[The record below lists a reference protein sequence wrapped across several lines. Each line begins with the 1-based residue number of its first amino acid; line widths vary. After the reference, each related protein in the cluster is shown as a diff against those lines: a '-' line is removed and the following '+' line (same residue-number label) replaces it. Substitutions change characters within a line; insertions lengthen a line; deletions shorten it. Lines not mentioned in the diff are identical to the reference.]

1 MAIRLLALFLC
12 LCSLPLAAQPASNSD
27 LALRLLRR
35 RAADKNAALSP
46 ISLQTAFAMAA
57 AGAKGGT
64 QQEIIN
70 GLVLGADFLESTKK
84 LLKNMADDGAE
95 VFIANRLWPSQTVSL
110 LPSYVALSK
119 ATFGAEPVPLDYAR
133 GEQARQTINSWVS
146 ENTKKKIPE
155 LIKPGLLD
163 ATTVLVLTNALYF
176 KGAWKTSF
184 DKGMTQSKPFR
195 TASKGIKVPMMR
207 QVVSHP
213 YFENQDLQA
222 VRLDYKDSALAM
234 TILVPKRPDGWRT
247 VRENLD
253 PALLEQI
260 LNESQAVKVDLSL
273 PRFKAK
279 SSLDVVSDMRSL
291 GIEKAFGS
299 ADFSGITTGGMVIGQ
314 AIHEAVVEVN
324 EEGTVAAA
332 ATAVIA
338 TRSMSQ
344 VAIVVADHPF
354 LFFISDPSNE
364 AILFVGQVVEPE
376 SVP

>member
-1 MAIRLLALFLC
+1 MAIRLLALILC
-12 LCSLPLAAQPASNSD
+12 LCSLPLAAQPASSSD

-46 ISLQTAFAMAA
+46 VSLQTAFAMAA
-57 AGAKGGT
+57 AGAKGET
-64 QQEIIN
+64 RQEIVK
-70 GLVLGADFLESTKK
+70 GLALGNDFLESTKK
-84 LLKNMADDGAE
+84 LLKSMADDGAE
-95 VFIANRLWPSQTVSL
+95 VFIANRLWPSQNVSL

-119 ATFGAEPVPLDYAR
+119 ASFGAEPVPLDYTR
-133 GEQARQTINSWVS
+133 TEQARQTINTWVS

-155 LIKPGLLD
+155 LLKPGRLD

-184 DKGMTQSKPFR
+184 DKTMTQSRPFQ
-195 TASKGIKVPMMR
+195 APSKGIKVPMMH

-234 TILVPKRPDGWRT
+234 TILVPKRLDGWKT
-247 VRENLD
+247 LREKLD

-260 LNESQAVKVDLSL
+260 LNESQPVKVDLSV
-273 PRFKAK
+273 PRFKVR
-279 SSLDVVSDMRSL
+279 SSLDMVSDMRSL

-299 ADFSGITTGGMVIGQ
+299 ADFSGITTGAMVIGQ
-314 AIHEAVVEVN
+314 AIHEALVEVN

-344 VAIVVADHPF
+344 VAVVVADRPF
-354 LFFISDPSNE
+354 LFFISDPSSE
-364 AILFVGQVVEPE
+364 AILFVGQVVDPE
-376 SVP
+376 SAP